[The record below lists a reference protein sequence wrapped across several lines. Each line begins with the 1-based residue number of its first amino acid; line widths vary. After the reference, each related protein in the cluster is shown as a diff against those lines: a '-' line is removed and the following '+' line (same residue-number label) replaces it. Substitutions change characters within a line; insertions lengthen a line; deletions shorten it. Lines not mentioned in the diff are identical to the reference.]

1 MNLDGLLA
9 GSEIAMLLA
18 DDAGR
23 YVDVNEA
30 ACRLLGL
37 TREEL
42 LAADVTAMTPVALRG
57 RVPEMWRRFLAQGSM
72 QGVYELVDASG
83 TTVRITYMAVARV
96 APGLHLS
103 MLLTGHPA
111 PAAGTLSARE
121 REVVGLAA
129 TGLTSSEIAAAL
141 SLARATVES
150 HFRSAVRRLGARNR
164 AHAIA
169 LALTRG
175 EIALPAEP

>member
-9 GSEIAMLLA
+9 GSDIAMLLA
-18 DDAGR
+18 DDTGH

-30 ACRLLGL
+30 ACALLGL

-42 LAADVTAMTPVALRG
+42 LAGDVAAVTPVALRG
-57 RVPEMWRRFLAQGSM
+57 RVPEMWQRFLALGSM
-72 QGVYELVDASG
+72 QGVYELADASG
-83 TTVRITYMAVARV
+83 APVRITYMAVANV

-103 MLLTGHPA
+103 MLLTSWPA
-111 PAAGTLSARE
+111 SEAGVLSARE

-175 EIALPAEP
+175 EITLPAEP